1 DFSQRQAADIRRVN
15 VDGSAA
21 LLRAARDARVERLIY
36 ISSISAFE
44 ACRSVYGLTK
54 LESEAIARSVNATV
68 IRPGLIWG
76 TPAGAMFKSL
86 VDQVVGA
93 RLLPLVGGGAF
104 QYLVH
109 EDDLTDAIARFAE
122 GALPTPAE
130 PITIAH
136 RQPWTVRQ
144 LLVEI
149 AAAQG
154 KQVSFIPLPWRPVWA
169 ILKAAE
175 LC

>member
-1 DFSQRQAADIRRVN
+1 MTDAARSRVCLLTGASGYLGSRLKRTLLQRRWRVIELTRRTSAATDALPFGLGGDIGASMLPPAEALVHCAYDFSQRQAADIRRVN

-44 ACRSVYGLTK
+44 GCRSVYGLTK
-54 LESEAIARSVNATV
+54 LESEAVARSVNATV

-93 RLLPLVGGGAF
+93 RLLPLV
-104 QYLVH
+104 
-109 EDDLTDAIARFAE
+109 
-122 GALPTPAE
+122 
-130 PITIAH
+130 
-136 RQPWTVRQ
+136 
-144 LLVEI
+144 
-149 AAAQG
+149 
-154 KQVSFIPLPWRPVWA
+154 
-169 ILKAAE
+169 
-175 LC
+175 